1 MALTYTQLVAL
12 VRSWCNRDDEVV
24 SDAIIQDALKYAAD
38 KAYRTLRV
46 PPLENVAVYSKTIL
60 EAATTTGG
68 ITPSV
73 TEILIPYDLV
83 EFIQLKEKDSA
94 GATLR
99 VFNEKLNVRTFNNPY
114 AEIYSGYNYW
124 TRERNV
130 IKFSPGFGQGGS
142 DASTVELYYYRRLP
156 ALNATYAVTVLN
168 WNAGFLTASSSEVAT
183 AGRLWFSTIN
193 SITTAFA
200 TQAEAV
206 TAGGVQTNGYFVGN
220 TTPNWLRDENERIL
234 LFGALAEVFAFVQ
247 EDDQAAKYQA
257 MFMNEIRE
265 LNDEDV
271 RRNASGGN
279 YQMQFN
285 GRGLI

>member
-12 VRSWCNRDDEVV
+12 VRTWCNRDEEVV

-46 PPLENVAVYSKTIL
+46 PPLENVARYDKTL
-60 EAATTTGG
+60 LDAATTTAGT
-68 ITPSV
+68 TPSI
-73 TEILIPYDLV
+73 TEIQLPYDLV

-94 GATLR
+94 GVTLR
-99 VFNEKLNVRTFNNPY
+99 VFNEKLDVRTFNDNY
-114 AEIYSGYNYW
+114 AERYIDYNYW

-130 IKFSPGFGQGGS
+130 ILFSPGFGTSGS
-142 DASTVELYYYRRLP
+142 DASTIELYYYRRLP

-168 WNAGFLTASSSEVAT
+168 WIAGFLTASNVGVAT

-206 TAGGVQTNGYFVGN
+206 AAGGVQTNGYFVGDA
-220 TTPNWLRDENERIL
+220 TPNWLRDENERIV
-234 LFGALAEVFAFVQ
+234 LFGALAEVFAFCQ
-247 EDDQAAKYQA
+247 EDDQASKYGA
-257 MFMNEIRE
+257 MFMNEIKE
-265 LNDEDV
+265 LNDEDAK
-271 RRNASGGN
+271 RNASGGN
-279 YQMQFN
+279 IQMQFN